1 MLPPGRTAMNS
12 RRILPAI
19 ALPMVLA
26 ACSGTADPRGID
38 REETLLSVSAS
49 GHAESRPDK
58 AEFQAGI
65 ETWARSAKE
74 ASAANARKIAEIV
87 DALRASGVSD
97 KDIQTRAV
105 SVQRIDYGDRRGQF
119 QAANVVNVT
128 LRDASKASEAVT
140 AVTEAGANIV
150 SGPNL
155 SMTDPEATA
164 NLAYADAYKAARKRA
179 DAYAAA
185 AGMEVSRVLYIRDA
199 GGSQGNTYFRAA
211 EATAIDAAG
220 PRTEQAAAPVAP
232 PPPPMA
238 RGGAGMMIGTTNSD
252 VFIQVDFALREK

>member
-1 MLPPGRTAMNS
+1 MRHRSFVML
-12 RRILPAI
+12 
-19 ALPMVLA
+19 MVPLLLA
-26 ACSGTADPRGID
+26 ACGGRANDPRGID
-38 REETLLSVSAS
+38 RNETLLSVSAS

-58 AEFQAGI
+58 AEFQAGV

-74 ASAANARKIAEIV
+74 ASAANAKKIEQIV
-87 DALRASGVSD
+87 GALQGAGVGE

-105 SVQRIDYGDRRGQF
+105 TVNRIDYGDRRGQF
-119 QAANVVNVT
+119 QATNVVNVT
-128 LRDASKASEAVT
+128 VRDASKADQAVT

-179 DAYAAA
+179 EAYAKA

-211 EATAIDAAG
+211 DATAVD
-220 PRTEQAAAPVAP
+220 AAAPREQAMAVAP
-232 PPPPMA
+232 PPPPPVAA
-238 RGGAGMMIGTTNSD
+238 RGSRMMVGTTNSD
-252 VFIQVDFALREK
+252 VFIQVDFALTPS

>member
-1 MLPPGRTAMNS
+1 MKLAPLLLLP
-12 RRILPAI
+12 LF
-19 ALPMVLA
+19 A
-26 ACSGTADPRGID
+26 ACGDRATDPRGVD
-38 REETLLSVSAS
+38 RTETLLSVSAS

-87 DALRASGVSD
+87 AALNAAGVAER
-97 KDIQTRAV
+97 DIQTRAV
-105 SVQRIDYGDRRGQF
+105 NVQRIDYGDRRGQF

-128 LRDASKASEAVT
+128 VRDAANASAAVT
-140 AVTEAGANIV
+140 AATGAGANIV

-164 NLAYADAYKAARKRA
+164 NLAYADAYKSARRRA
-179 DAYAAA
+179 EAYAKA

-199 GGSQGNTYFRAA
+199 GGNQGGRYLPAA
-211 EATAIDAAG
+211 DAISA
-220 PRTEQAAAPVAP
+220 QAVQPESGAP
-232 PPPPMA
+232 PPASPPPPSG
-238 RGGAGMMIGTTNSD
+238 RGAAGMMIGTTNSD
-252 VFIQVDFALREK
+252 VFIQVDFALTAK

>member
-1 MLPPGRTAMNS
+1 MRDRSLA
-12 RRILPAI
+12 LL
-19 ALPMVLA
+19 ALPLTLA
-26 ACSGTADPRGID
+26 ACGRGGDDPRGVD
-38 REETLLSVSAS
+38 RNETLLSVSAS

-74 ASAANARKIAEIV
+74 ASAANAKKIDEIV
-87 DALRASGVSD
+87 AALKSVGVGD

-105 SVQRIDYGDRRGQF
+105 TVNRIDYGDRRGQF
-119 QAANVVNVT
+119 QAMNVVNVT
-128 LRDASKASEAVT
+128 VRDASKANAAVT

-179 DAYAAA
+179 EAYAKA

-211 EATAIDAAG
+211 DATAIDAAR
-220 PRTEQAAAPVAP
+220 PVTEQAMAVAP
-232 PPPPMA
+232 PPPPTVA
-238 RGGAGMMIGTTNSD
+238 AGGSRMMVVTTNSD
-252 VFIQVDFALREK
+252 VFIQVDLALTPS

>member
-1 MLPPGRTAMNS
+1 MRVHSFAL
-12 RRILPAI
+12 L
-19 ALPMVLA
+19 ALPLLA
-26 ACSGTADPRGID
+26 ACGGGSDDPRGVD
-38 REETLLSVSAS
+38 RNETLLSVSAS

-65 ETWARSAKE
+65 ETWARSAKD
-74 ASAANARKIAEIV
+74 ASEANAKKIDEIV
-87 DALRASGVSD
+87 AALKGVGVD
-97 KDIQTRAV
+97 EKDIQTRAV
-105 SVQRIDYGDRRGQF
+105 TVNRIDYGDRRGQF
-119 QAANVVNVT
+119 QAMNVVNVT
-128 LRDASKASEAVT
+128 VRDVSKANAAVT

-179 DAYAAA
+179 EAYAKA

-211 EATAIDAAG
+211 DATAIDVA
-220 PRTEQAAAPVAP
+220 RRVTEQAMAVAP
-232 PPPPMA
+232 PPPPPVA
-238 RGGAGMMIGTTNSD
+238 TGGSRMMVGTTNSD
-252 VFIQVDFALREK
+252 VFIQVDFALTPS

>member
-1 MLPPGRTAMNS
+1 MNHQTLFPAAFLP
-12 RRILPAI
+12 L
-19 ALPMVLA
+19 ALV
-26 ACSGTADPRGID
+26 ACGDRSDNARGVD
-38 REETLLSVSAS
+38 RSETLLSVSAT

-58 AEFQAGI
+58 AEFQAGV
-65 ETWARSAKE
+65 ETWARSAKD
-74 ASAANARKIAEIV
+74 ASAANATKIAEIV
-87 DALRASGVSD
+87 EALEAVGVAE

-105 SVQRIDYGDRRGQF
+105 NVQRIDYGDRRGQF
-119 QAANVVNVT
+119 QAMNVVNVT
-128 LRDASKASEAVT
+128 LRDAAKASEAVT

-179 DAYAAA
+179 ESYAKAA
-185 AGMEVSRVLYIRDA
+185 DMEVSRVLYIRDA

-211 EATAIDAAG
+211 ESTAIDVAM
-220 PRTEQAAAPVAP
+220 PRPKPAAPVAP
-232 PPPPMA
+232 PPPPLA
-238 RGGAGMMIGTTNSD
+238 RGGGPGLMIGTTNSD